1 MPKQVDKSTVTP
13 PVKPANVGTG
23 FGTVDLESVGE
34 KVTDETLG
42 MDGAEYM
49 AMLDKMVTGSMYDEE
64 PVGED
69 PTQAAEVDAGPTRT
83 QPQPQNEAVSDVDE
97 LDRVSRAYSE
107 SSREAKR
114 LAEENRQLKQYA
126 DYIPIL
132 DELKRDPDL
141 VQHVNNYLEG
151 NDTTEQIATRL
162 GLPEDFVYDPEEAVL
177 NVKSDSGKVL
187 RGVMHE
193 VVKENLKLERER
205 MRKEI
210 ETTRLQDS
218 IRQQR
223 EGAAKKYNLSINE
236 IDDLED
242 WAKGY
247 KLNYDDL
254 YWLKNR
260 DSRDQVISRNAVDEV
275 REQSR
280 KMSRTPKS
288 LAGAGSGTEKPV
300 DVDRELF
307 LNIKKSMEGMQGV
320 FDE

>member
-1 MPKQVDKSTVTP
+1 MPKQVDKSTITP
-13 PVKPANVGTG
+13 PVKPNQVGTG
-23 FGTVDLESVGE
+23 WGTVDLESVGD

-64 PVGED
+64 PVVE
-69 PTQAAEVDAGPTRT
+69 PTQVTEVRASSTK
-83 QPQPQNEAVSDVDE
+83 QPQVQDEAVNAVDE

-151 NDTTEQIATRL
+151 NDTTEHIATRL
-162 GLPEDFVYDPEEAVL
+162 GLPEDFVYDEQEAVS
-177 NVKSDSGKVL
+177 NPKSDSAKVL
-187 RGVMHE
+187 KGVMHE

-205 MRKEI
+205 IRREI
-210 ETTRLQDS
+210 ENTRLQDS
-218 IRQQR
+218 ISRQR
-223 EGAAKKYNLSINE
+223 DDTARKYNLSIDQIE
-236 IDDLED
+236 DLED
-242 WAKGY
+242 WAKAY

-260 DSRDQVISRNAVDEV
+260 DSRDQAISRNAVDEV

-288 LAGAGSGTEKPV
+288 LAGAGSGVEKPV
-300 DVDRELF
+300 DVDKELF
-307 LNIKKSMEGMQGV
+307 MSIKKSMEGMQGV
-320 FDE
+320 FDD